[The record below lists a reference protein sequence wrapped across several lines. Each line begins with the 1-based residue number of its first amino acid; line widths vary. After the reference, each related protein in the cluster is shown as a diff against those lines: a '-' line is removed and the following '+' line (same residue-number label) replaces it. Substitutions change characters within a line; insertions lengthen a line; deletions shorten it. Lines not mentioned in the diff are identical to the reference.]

1 MINLSIGIPV
11 YNQVT
16 TIRETIESVLSQ
28 NLKPYEIV
36 ISDNH
41 CNDGTSEIIAEYK
54 DLIRIVKPPV
64 HLSIAAHW
72 NFCVNQCAGNW
83 VGLISGDD
91 LLYPNYTK
99 AMINGILKHKDS
111 IFIMGGWN
119 VHNKVNKTLKPH
131 YLLSMGQVT
140 HPPKTTKMLLTRPK
154 ASFAA
159 FCFNKKIFVQV
170 GGYDERFYL
179 YHDWMLQYDFSLT
192 GGIFIKLNEII
203 AEYTI
208 DSRPVIENARILL
221 HVEDQINY
229 LTNKLWKAKNI
240 GVKPNYIIKSGTIV
254 FKELLCFI
262 SKKNLELKSQDVSN
276 LKEIAIKLESINLYD
291 KWLNQG
297 ILPTTNNR
305 TKSFISKIARNT
317 YNYFHNI

>member
-28 NLKPYEIV
+28 NVKPYEIV

-111 IFIMGGWN
+111 VFIMGGWN

-140 HPPKTTKMLLTRPK
+140 HPPKTTKMLLAGPK

-159 FCFNKKIFVQV
+159 FCFNKKTFEQV
-170 GGYDERFYL
+170 GGYDERCNL
-179 YHDWMLQYDFSLT
+179 NHDWMLQYDFSLT
-192 GGIFIKLNEII
+192 RGVFIKLNEII

-208 DSRPVIENARILL
+208 DHRPLIEKTRIRLYI
-221 HVEDQINY
+221 EDQINY
-229 LTNKLWKAKNI
+229 LTNKLWEAKKV
-240 GVKPNYIIKSGTIV
+240 GVKPNYIIKSGGIV
-254 FKELLCFI
+254 FKGLLCYI
-262 SKKNLELKSQDVSN
+262 SKQNFELKNQDISK

-291 KWLNQG
+291 KWLNQD

-305 TKSFISKIARNT
+305 TKSFILKKIRAM
-317 YNYFHNI
+317 YNFFHNN

>member
-28 NLKPYEIV
+28 NVKPYEIV

-54 DLIRIVKPPV
+54 DVIRIIKPPV

-131 YLLSMGQVT
+131 YLLSMGEVT
-140 HPPKTTKMLLTRPK
+140 HPPKTTKMLLTGPK

-159 FCFNKKIFVQV
+159 FCFNKKTFIQV
-170 GGYDERFYL
+170 GGYDERYNHN
-179 YHDWMLQYDFSLT
+179 HDWMLQYDFSLT
-192 GGIFIKLNEII
+192 GGVFIKLNEII
-203 AEYTI
+203 AEYTL
-208 DSRPVIENARILL
+208 DSRPMIEKARIRLYI
-221 HVEDQINY
+221 EDQINY
-229 LTNKLWKAKNI
+229 LTNKIWEAKKV
-240 GVKPNYIIKSGTIV
+240 GVKLNYIIKCGGIV
-254 FKELLCFI
+254 FKEFLYFI
-262 SKKNLELKSQDVSN
+262 SKKNIELKSLDISS
-276 LKEIAIKLESINLYD
+276 LKEIAIKLELEDLYD
-291 KWLNQG
+291 KWLNQD

-305 TKSFISKIARNT
+305 TKSFVLKKIRNM
-317 YNYFHNI
+317 YSYFHNI